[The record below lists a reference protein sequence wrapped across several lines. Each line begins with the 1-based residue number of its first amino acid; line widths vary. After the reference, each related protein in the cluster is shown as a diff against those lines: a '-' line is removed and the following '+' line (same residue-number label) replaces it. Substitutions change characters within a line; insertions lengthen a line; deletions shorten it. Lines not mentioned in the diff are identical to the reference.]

1 MGKATSINPGLLRHR
16 VRILRSVLTADG
28 AGGSNIETYEVLATV
43 KARVEEMPGKEVFG
57 ANEGEAAIGTHRV
70 TLRHRFYADPRA
82 GEFNSQLTEQ
92 NKLEYKGRFLEIVS
106 PPVNLEGRDRIIQLM
121 CREIKRESALAD
133 AGPV

>member
-1 MGKATSINPGLLRHR
+1 MGKASSINPGLLRHR
-16 VRILRSVLTADG
+16 VRILRSHRVADG
-28 AGGSNIETYEVLATV
+28 AGGSTIETYEVLATV

-70 TLRHRFYADPRA
+70 TLRHRFYADPRT
-82 GEFNSQLTEQ
+82 GEFNAALTEK
-92 NKLEYKGRFLEIVS
+92 NKLEYKGRFLEIVA
-106 PPVNLEGRDRIIQLM
+106 PPINLEGRDRIIQLM